1 MINVLVQGKSTVEPL
16 VVYHLLLECH
26 VSCHFSLKQ
35 QVRGSVASNWVHSR
49 CFSSYQFLD
58 AGVLSSYYLR
68 WLTPSECPSLCFL
81 VSAMICS
88 ERICFSFHFLKY
100 RFHKRPTAWF
110 CFINNLGRWSS
121 LTATEY
127 VWVLRSQVGQIMA
140 HNGRT
145 NYTICKLMMG
155 INLSNNPLG
164 CSWLHPKQT
173 ILDGPCKHFFL
184 VPGCWWLNPESII
197 NLFIFPMIFQFSSQ
211 KNPKLML
218 PILSLIIAP
227 RWITTNAEN
236 P

>member
-49 CFSSYQFLD
+49 CFNSCQFLD

-88 ERICFSFHFLKY
+88 ERICCSFYFLKY
-100 RFHKRPTAWF
+100 RFHKRPAAWF
-110 CFINNLGRWSS
+110 CFINNLRRWSS

-140 HNGRT
+140 HSGRT

-155 INLSNNPLG
+155 INLSNNPFG

-173 ILDGPCKHFFL
+173 IVKQYLMAHASIFSWFL
-184 VPGCWWLNPESII
+184 VVDVWTQKASST
-197 NLFIFPMIFQFSSQ
+197 FSFFPWSS
-211 KNPKLML
+211 NFHPKQIQSWCFPFYHL
-218 PILSLIIAP
+218 
-227 RWITTNAEN
+227 
-236 P
+236 